1 MLRVPHIALRPFV
14 KDLWIADHARPAA
27 RPRFTEFALPD
38 GYMHVVIRLSGD
50 PIRILD
56 ETHPAGRNYGYG
68 VIGGA
73 RASYYSREVSGPTHA
88 IGATLLPG
96 AAQALFGLNAIE
108 LANRH
113 TSLSDV
119 WGVQAEVLRERL
131 LLLARPHLQLEL
143 FEMTLLAR
151 IPLIKGIHPAVAQAL
166 ADVGSLAIGSMVT
179 RSGLSHRRFVELFS
193 QNVGL
198 TPKRFARV
206 LRFRRM
212 LHRLAHDPKVAWADL
227 AADMGYSDQAHFNRE
242 FREFAG
248 LTPEEYRRAAPISPG
263 HVLLSEGPNEK
274 RRR

>member
-1 MLRVPHIALRPFV
+1 MLRVSHIALRPFV

-27 RPRFTEFALPD
+27 CPRFTEFSLPD
-38 GYMHVVIRLSGD
+38 GYMHVVIRLSGE

-56 ETHPAGRNYGYG
+56 EAHPAGRNYGYA

-73 RASYYSREVSGPTHA
+73 RASYYSREISGPTHA

-96 AAQALFGLNAIE
+96 AAQAFFGLNAAE

-119 WGVQAEVLRERL
+119 WGVRADMLRERL
-131 LLLARPHLQLEL
+131 VLLARPHLQLEL
-143 FEMTLLAR
+143 FEMALLAQV
-151 IPLIKGIHPAVAQAL
+151 PPIKGVHPAVAQAL
-166 ADVGSLAIGSMVT
+166 ADVSSLDIGSMVT

-212 LHRLAHDPKVAWADL
+212 LRRLAHDPKVAWADL
-227 AADMGYSDQAHFNRE
+227 AVDMGYSDQAHFNRE

-248 LTPEEYRRAAPISPG
+248 FTPEQYRRAAPSSPG
-263 HVLLSEGPNEK
+263 HVLLSNEPNEE